1 MLDLYLPDWAADV
14 APGDIV
20 LFRFP
25 VAAGSGIVKRRPCL
39 VVDRKTVGGDDL
51 IDIAYGTTAKSR
63 ANRGFELHI
72 SYDEDLEQA
81 GIAQPTRFVCAR
93 RVLVSPLHRGF
104 DPWRDTDPQIGRLSP
119 GLMPRLDALRGKIRQ
134 AKIEGWKRQP
144 KLTLLTDHIKG

>member
-1 MLDLYLPDWAADV
+1 V

-25 VAAGSGIVKRRPCL
+25 VAEGHGSGIIKRRPCL
-39 VVDRKTVGGDDL
+39 VVNRKTVGGDDL

-72 SYDEDLEQA
+72 SHDDDLEQA

-93 RVLVSPLHRGF
+93 RVLVSPLHRSF
-104 DPWRDTDPQIGRLSP
+104 DPLRDADPHIGRLSP
-119 GLMPRLDALRGKIRQ
+119 GLMPRHDDLRGKIRQ

-144 KLTLLTDHIKG
+144 KLTLLTDHIKR

>member
-1 MLDLYLPDWAADV
+1 MLDLSLPDWAADV

-51 IDIAYGTTAKSR
+51 LDIAYGTTAKSR
-63 ANRGFELHI
+63 ANRGYELHV
-72 SYDEDLEQA
+72 SFDEDLQHA

-93 RVLVSPLHRGF
+93 RVLVSPTHRGF
-104 DPWRDTDPQIGRLSP
+104 DPWRDTDPHIGRLSP
-119 GLMPRLDALRGKIRQ
+119 DLMPRLDDLRGKIRQ

-144 KLTLLTDHIKG
+144 KLTLLTDSPKR